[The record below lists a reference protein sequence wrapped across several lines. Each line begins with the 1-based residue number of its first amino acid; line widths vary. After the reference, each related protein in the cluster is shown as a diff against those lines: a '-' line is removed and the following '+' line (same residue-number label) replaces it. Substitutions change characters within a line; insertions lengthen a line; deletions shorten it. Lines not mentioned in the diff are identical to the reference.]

1 MIFTKFLAGNKQV
14 IEMSPQSRIKTL
26 NTVGDMTQFR
36 VI

>member
-1 MIFTKFLAGNKQV
+1 MILTKYLAGNKQV
-14 IEMSPQSRIKTL
+14 IVMSLLSQMKTL

>member
-1 MIFTKFLAGNKQV
+1 MISTKFLADNKQV
-14 IEMSPQSRIKTL
+14 IVMSPQSQIKTP

>member
-1 MIFTKFLAGNKQV
+1 MIVTKYLVGNKQV
-14 IEMSPQSRIKTL
+14 TEMSPLSQIKTL